1 MEDSFMS
8 RRFSPSNLFSLS
20 KLSAWLRRS
29 PRLTRWLQRL
39 VRGLTRGWVKVQPA
53 TAGSYHGHAQALM
66 LSGQGAAAVVA
77 AGQAVALAPDN
88 PGLYQTL
95 AEAHLSEGRWAD
107 ALAATRA
114 GLHLDPHL
122 AWLHLTQA
130 KAYLGLEQWDG
141 ALDSTQTAIDLD
153 PNVSWFHYHQGEA
166 LYKSGQWN
174 AAQPPLRRAI
184 ELDPDF
190 AWSYYFLGESLVA
203 TEQVAEAIA
212 LYQQVTRQH
221 PDLAY
226 LQACLEYAQ
235 HLQGQEQ
242 RIQAFCEAAAIEDQ
256 NPDRPLRVL
265 MLAPYPTYPPKLG
278 AITRMFH
285 EMATLGAHHSLVVA
299 CFIFSKEEYKLEGP
313 IGEHCALPLTV
324 MIGDAPPR
332 QPGQPQL
339 IHRYSS
345 LRLRKLLGSLS
356 AANFDIVVSDFIYM
370 AQYQEIFPKAFHVL
384 AEHNIESTL
393 LRRCAEVDNQVKA
406 GSAGVD
412 QLAHQSDAVKAF
424 VSADTE
430 ADLLADFENQ
440 HWPKFPLRLVV
451 SEQDKQEM
459 VLRCP
464 IGNTLVVN
472 NGVDTQKIQS
482 FPDLPNNR
490 ILFIGTLSY
499 YPNIDG
505 ATYFVE
511 KILPHIW
518 QQDPTVELWIA
529 GAEPP
534 QAVVDLGQDAR
545 IRVIANP
552 EDMTAVAAQCCMT
565 IVPLRIGSGTRIKIL
580 QSMAMGLPIVS
591 TSLGCEG
598 LLVADGTHL
607 FVRDQPV
614 EFARAVLRV
623 LSDQAVRERFRR
635 EGRDLVEQSY
645 DWSQVFEQAN
655 TQIVARFKAWQ

>member
-1 MEDSFMS
+1 
-8 RRFSPSNLFSLS
+8 
-20 KLSAWLRRS
+20 
-29 PRLTRWLQRL
+29 
-39 VRGLTRGWVKVQPA
+39 
-53 TAGSYHGHAQALM
+53 
-66 LSGQGAAAVVA
+66 
-77 AGQAVALAPDN
+77 
-88 PGLYQTL
+88 
-95 AEAHLSEGRWAD
+95 
-107 ALAATRA
+107 
-114 GLHLDPHL
+114 
-122 AWLHLTQA
+122 
-130 KAYLGLEQWDG
+130 
-141 ALDSTQTAIDLD
+141 
-153 PNVSWFHYHQGEA
+153 
-166 LYKSGQWN
+166 
-174 AAQPPLRRAI
+174 
-184 ELDPDF
+184 
-190 AWSYYFLGESLVA
+190 
-203 TEQVAEAIA
+203 
-212 LYQQVTRQH
+212 
-221 PDLAY
+221 
-226 LQACLEYAQ
+226 
-235 HLQGQEQ
+235 
-242 RIQAFCEAAAIEDQ
+242 
-256 NPDRPLRVL
+256 
-265 MLAPYPTYPPKLG
+265 
-278 AITRMFH
+278 
-285 EMATLGAHHSLVVA
+285 
-299 CFIFSKEEYKLEGP
+299 LEGP
-313 IGEHCALPLTV
+313 IGNHCTLPLTV
-324 MIGDAPPR
+324 MIGDALPR
-332 QPGQPQL
+332 QLGQPQL

-345 LRLRKLLGSLS
+345 QRLRKLLSQLS

-370 AQYQEIFPKAFHVL
+370 AQYQEIFPNAFHVL

-393 LRRCAEVDNQVKA
+393 LRRCAEVNAQSDGTTNGGANASNSLK
-406 GSAGVD
+406 
-412 QLAHQSDAVKAF
+412 QLATQRDAVKAF

-430 ADLLADFENQ
+430 ADLLAAFEDQ
-440 HWPKFPLRLVV
+440 HWPKFSLRLVV
-451 SEQDKQEM
+451 SEQDKQE
-459 VLRCP
+459 LDQRCP

-472 NGVDTQKIQS
+472 NGVDTRKTRS
-482 FPDLPNNR
+482 FADLPNNR

-534 QAVVDLGQDAR
+534 QAVVDLGQDGR

-623 LSDQAVRERFRR
+623 LSDQAVRERFRQ

-655 TQIVARFKAWQ
+655 TQIVARFKAWQEGR